1 MTFSYINN
9 TFKSNFKG
17 LRTCIFIDRLFLNW
31 LELDLV
37 GLVSFSMNPNRFSK
51 KKKKCTVYC
60 KYFFF
65 KFKIQHA
72 INFHTTILF
81 SILYRA
87 LNDQASMKP

>member
-9 TFKSNFKG
+9 TFKSSFKG

-51 KKKKCTVYC
+51 NKKNALYIVNI
-60 KYFFF
+60 FFSSS
-65 KFKIQHA
+65 KFNMQLIFTQQFYLA
-72 INFHTTILF
+72 F
-81 SILYRA
+81 STEH
-87 LNDQASMKP
+87 

>member
-9 TFKSNFKG
+9 TFKSSFKG

-51 KKKKCTVYC
+51 KKKNALYIVNI
-60 KYFFF
+60 FFSSS
-65 KFKIQHA
+65 KFNMQLIFTQQFYLA
-72 INFHTTILF
+72 F
-81 SILYRA
+81 SA
-87 LNDQASMKP
+87 EH

>member
-9 TFKSNFKG
+9 TFKSSFKG

-51 KKKKCTVYC
+51 KKKKNALYIVNI
-60 KYFFF
+60 FFSSS
-65 KFKIQHA
+65 KFNMQLIFTQQFYLA
-72 INFHTTILF
+72 F
-81 SILYRA
+81 STEH
-87 LNDQASMKP
+87 